1 MRGNSDP
8 TAVLLI
14 GITAG
19 LWSFFKGFRVMREYK
34 VIEDT
39 PRIPIRSVPMGFV
52 HIRGQ
57 AQSEKV
63 LSSPISRTSCCFYK
77 VEIDQWKSSG
87 KSHSWQ
93 NVCTDMDGFRFYV
106 TDSTGK
112 VLVDAHAAE
121 YDLPLVATRVV
132 DSNQNAATPSAGATS
147 DSDLLKYVQYAQTH
161 SLTERVG
168 QFIDKRLKKAGAAD
182 NPQLQAKQ
190 QAFRDLFAAV
200 PEVLKGGSPPV
211 GLLAKLANASGPLP
225 DAEKEQRRQMFL
237 QHLQLMESMAQSG
250 QLPFKVPG
258 EGPATGRFRLREYLV
273 VPGQE
278 YIVDGTCVENSAATA
293 GDHAMIAKGHNEP
306 TFLISAKTDSE
317 VRQGLR
323 KRAGFM
329 ILGGAA
335 LALACLA
342 GLLAHFHLF

>member
-1 MRGNSDP
+1 
-8 TAVLLI
+8 
-14 GITAG
+14 
-19 LWSFFKGFRVMREYK
+19 MREYK

-57 AQSEKV
+57 AQSEKI
-63 LSSPISRTSCCFYK
+63 LSSPITRTSCCFYR

-93 NVCTDMDGFRFYV
+93 TVCTDFDGFRFYLA
-106 TDSTGK
+106 DSTGK

-121 YDLPLVATRVV
+121 YDLPPVATRVV
-132 DSNQNAATPSAGATS
+132 DSGQNAATGNAGAIS
-147 DSDLLKYVQYAQTH
+147 DRDLLKYVHYAQTH
-161 SLTERVG
+161 SMTDRIG
-168 QFIDKRLKKAGAAD
+168 QFIDKRLEKAGAAD
-182 NPQLQAKQ
+182 NPQLQQKQ

-200 PEVLKGGSPPV
+200 PEVLKGGTPPV

-250 QLPFKVPG
+250 QLPFKVPV
-258 EGPATGRFRLREYLV
+258 EGTANGRFRLREYLV

-278 YIVDGTCVENSAATA
+278 YLIDGTCVENSAATA
-293 GDHAMIAKGHNEP
+293 GDRAMIAKGHNEP
-306 TFLISAKTDSE
+306 TFLISAKTDIE
-317 VRQGLR
+317 LQHGLR
-323 KRAGFM
+323 KRAGLM

-342 GLLAHFHLF
+342 GLLVHFHLF

>member
-8 TAVLLI
+8 TAALLL
-14 GITAG
+14 GVAAG
-19 LWSFFKGFRVMREYK
+19 LWTFFKGFRVMREYK

-63 LSSPISRTSCCFYK
+63 LSSPISRTSCCFYR

-93 NVCTDMDGFRFYV
+93 NVCIDVDGFRFYV
-106 TDSTGK
+106 ADSTGK
-112 VLVDAHAAE
+112 VLIDAHAAE

-132 DSNQNAATPSAGATS
+132 DSAQNAATASAGVAT
-147 DSDLLKYVQYAQTH
+147 DSDLLRYVHYAQTH

-168 QFIDKRLKKAGAAD
+168 QFIDKRFEKAGAAD

-190 QAFRDLFAAV
+190 QAVRDLFAAV
-200 PEVLKGGSPPV
+200 PEVLKGGTPPV

-225 DAEKEQRRQMFL
+225 DAGKEQRRQIFL

-250 QLPFKVPG
+250 QLPFRVPV
-258 EGPATGRFRLREYLV
+258 EGTATGRFRLREYLI

-278 YIVDGTCVENSAATA
+278 YLVDGTCVENSSAPA

-306 TFLISAKTDSE
+306 TFLISAKTDTE
-317 VRQGLR
+317 IRHGLR

-329 ILGGAA
+329 ILGGAG

-342 GLLAHFHLF
+342 GLLVHFHLF